1 MESWHPAIHGV
12 TKSRTRLS
20 DWTELKES
28 LSIQIFQCLERDDQG
43 SGSASWSRMH
53 TRRGNYIQY
62 LVINH
67 NGKEDEKEC
76 VSELFWCKPETNMTW
91 YLNCISIKHFL
102 KRIHMR
108 SCHRLLSP
116 TLPLFILKSQPLLG
130 WLDSEQSHWAL
141 STYFLYS

>member
-1 MESWHPAIHGV
+1 MDGCESYTIKKGRRRRGQQRMRWLDGIINCMDMSVSKLRELVMDREAWHAAVHGV

-43 SGSASWSRMH
+43 SGSASWLRMH

-76 VSELFWCKPETNMTW
+76 ISKLFCHTPETNMTW
-91 YLNCISIKHFL
+91 YLNYISIKHF
-102 KRIHMR
+102 
-108 SCHRLLSP
+108 
-116 TLPLFILKSQPLLG
+116 
-130 WLDSEQSHWAL
+130 
-141 STYFLYS
+141 